1 MDLERDSRLLVSSNM
16 AHDITLKLADEQA
29 TLKLGAD
36 FARTLC
42 AGMNVYLHG
51 DLGAGKTTL
60 VRGLL
65 YGLGFVGKVKSPTY
79 TLVEPY
85 QVLINQ
91 VNSHLYH
98 FDLYRFMDEEE
109 WDAAGFRDYFNPNS
123 VCLIEW
129 PDKAGSLI
137 PQADID
143 VCLDLAGEGRNA
155 RLIANTTA
163 GKKCLER
170 FLESQ

>member
-1 MDLERDSRLLVSSNM
+1 MT
-16 AHDITLKLADEQA
+16 HDITLKLADEQA

-36 FARTLC
+36 FARSLI
-42 AGMNVYLHG
+42 AGVNVYLHG

-60 VRGLL
+60 VRGALN
-65 YGLGFVGKVKSPTY
+65 GLEFFGKVKSPTY

-85 QVLINQ
+85 QVQINKKMT
-91 VNSHLYH
+91 NLYH

-109 WDAAGFRDYFNPNS
+109 WEAAGFRDYFNSNS
-123 VCLIEW
+123 ICLIEW

-143 VCLDLAGEGRNA
+143 VYLELSGEGRIA
-155 RLIANTTA
+155 RLIGNTTA
-163 GKKCLER
+163 GKVCLEHYQ
-170 FLESQ
+170 ES

>member
-1 MDLERDSRLLVSSNM
+1 MDLESASRWLVSSNM

-36 FARTLC
+36 FAHALNS
-42 AGMNVYLHG
+42 GLNIYLHG

-60 VRGLL
+60 VRGVLQ
-65 YGLGFVGKVKSPTY
+65 GLGFAGKVKSPTY

-85 QVLINQ
+85 QVNMHELNT
-91 VNSHLYH
+91 NLYH

-109 WDAAGFRDYFNPNS
+109 WDAAGFRDYFNPNA

-129 PDKAGSLI
+129 PDKAGNLI

-155 RLIANTTA
+155 RFIANTTA

-170 FLESQ
+170 FLES